1 VKSHSVDAGGF
12 TSTFAPPV
20 FRMERTRR
28 HMKTV
33 SPSDVREPLY
43 TFRCP
48 KLGYDIVMIPHSEQD
63 RVRLKRE
70 AKPKGM
76 SLVEFARDELLDVL
90 VSCGQIE

>member
-1 VKSHSVDAGGF
+1 MVTAL
-12 TSTFAPPV
+12 TPPISP
-20 FRMERTRR
+20 RHRAARCSGWSGTRR

-70 AKPKGM
+70 AKRKGM
-76 SLVEFARDELLDVL
+76 SLVEFARDQLLDVL
-90 VSCGQIE
+90 VSCRQIE

>member
-1 VKSHSVDAGGF
+1 MKGHSADAPGF
-12 TSTFAPPV
+12 ASTSCRQV
-20 FRMERTRR
+20 FRMEWNSQTHEDRLA
-28 HMKTV
+28 
-33 SPSDVREPLY
+33 SDIREPLY

-70 AKPKGM
+70 AKRKGM

>member
-1 VKSHSVDAGGF
+1 
-12 TSTFAPPV
+12 
-20 FRMERTRR
+20 
-28 HMKTV
+28 MKTV

-70 AKPKGM
+70 AKRKGM
-76 SLVEFARDELLDVL
+76 SLVEFARDELLHVL

>member
-1 VKSHSVDAGGF
+1 
-12 TSTFAPPV
+12 
-20 FRMERTRR
+20 
-28 HMKTV
+28 MKTV

-70 AKPKGM
+70 AKRKGM
-76 SLVEFARDELLDVL
+76 SLVEFARENSSTCWSAVAKSNDHSDT
-90 VSCGQIE
+90 